1 MNFGCCGDGIKSS
14 FPHPEKPDF
23 YIFTDDVWK
32 EKPMRGDGYLLV
44 AGGRGRVFDPD
55 ARPSWK
61 RGGGGGEVG
70 GGVTYP
76 CLVECVGPPN
86 PTDPLKSTLHIRRGD
101 GGVSPHSSHTDSL
114 FLCCLISF
122 VVGRTLVAGWSTI
135 FLLPPLLF
143 FQNNQGKNGDVVE
156 QNNNFSSLM
165 NRQFEFLVSIFFG
178 WKRERASWR
187 ARRDFSTKEKE
198 EMGEVD
204 KNHLRMEKK
213 RKRGG
218 ALPKERERER
228 RCQRRASLPKC
239 WWPPV
244 AL

>member
-1 MNFGCCGDGIKSS
+1 MNFGCCWEGIKSS

-70 GGVTYP
+70 GGGGYLPVSSGMRWAP
-76 CLVECVGPPN
+76 QPHR
-86 PTDPLKSTLHIRRGD
+86 PLKKTTLHIRRGD

-178 WKRERASWR
+178 WKREQSVLARAER
-187 ARRDFSTKEKE
+187 FF
-198 EMGEVD
+198 D
-204 KNHLRMEKK
+204 K
-213 RKRGG
+213 
-218 ALPKERERER
+218 RER
-228 RCQRRASLPKC
+228 RDGRGG
-239 WWPPV
+239 
-244 AL
+244 